1 MFDVVIGKRYS
12 GKTELAK
19 SLTAGLTNLVV
30 FDPLEKSL
38 WLNDDNVATVHPEC
52 ATLELLAACPPDCN
66 LVFDNAFCERQ
77 TAVACMAD
85 PRTAVVTV
93 SYPVQVPRDIFRR
106 VPQVHVL
113 TKGDRDYARLVYC
126 GYVSRVSGVSFDDYL
141 RDPMNT
147 WRREL
152 SEEVIKSVFV
162 RVDPRFGGPW
172 GVPYKRVRDRVSR
185 MSDDYWAQH
194 PGVPRSGGGLVC
206 LAAPSMD
213 EYALETERIA
223 RECVE
228 ELGV

>member
-12 GKTELAK
+12 GKTEMAK

-38 WLNDDNVATVHPEC
+38 WLNYDNVTTVHPEC

-66 LVFDNAFCERQ
+66 LVFDNAFYDRQ
-77 TAVACMAD
+77 TAAACMAD

-113 TKGDRDYARLVYC
+113 TEGNRDYARLVHR

-141 RDPMNT
+141 REPIRT
-147 WRREL
+147 WSRE
-152 SEEVIKSVFV
+152 SS
-162 RVDPRFGGPW
+162 
-172 GVPYKRVRDRVSR
+172 
-185 MSDDYWAQH
+185 H
-194 PGVPRSGGGLVC
+194 H
-206 LAAPSMD
+206 
-213 EYALETERIA
+213 
-223 RECVE
+223 
-228 ELGV
+228 